1 MSVITAPT
9 RTPSDAKKPLA
20 RRGVFM
26 LVVEDLRVHHP
37 GMTVDRVM
45 QIPVAPAGV
54 RTFPSGRVTGPAGR
68 PVLVRAPAEHPPY
81 GKACGEADGRAG
93 LPSRVRRF
101 RRFSTP
107 DTP

>member
-1 MSVITAPT
+1 
-9 RTPSDAKKPLA
+9 
-20 RRGVFM
+20 M

-68 PVLVRAPAEHPPY
+68 PVLVRAPAEHLY
-81 GKACGEADGRAG
+81 HDSTTVAG
-93 LPSRVRRF
+93 LYPNF
-101 RRFSTP
+101 LIT
-107 DTP
+107 